1 MLIFVKG
8 LLTKQWNPM
17 PDKNSKFAEQAEDKR
32 KIKEKKRE
40 KEKNKVG
47 GRKKKITADI
57 WARKA
62 TWCHA
67 ERINYLSRMWDRV
80 LKKEFLSAYLQQT
93 WLNKHIL

>member
-1 MLIFVKG
+1 MLVFVKG

-32 KIKEKKRE
+32 KIKDKREEKGKGKNGGAGGGREKKE
-40 KEKNKVG
+40 
-47 GRKKKITADI
+47 KITADI
-57 WARKA
+57 WAGKA

-80 LKKEFLSAYLQQT
+80 LKKEFSSAYS
-93 WLNKHIL
+93 

>member
-1 MLIFVKG
+1 MAMLVFVKG

-32 KIKEKKRE
+32 KIKEKE
-40 KEKNKVG
+40 KKKIKG
-47 GRKKKITADI
+47 GGGGGKKEKITADI
-57 WARKA
+57 WAGKA

-80 LKKEFLSAYLQQT
+80 LKKDFKCIS
-93 WLNKHIL
+93 LNMVK

>member
-1 MLIFVKG
+1 MAMLVFVKG

-32 KIKEKKRE
+32 KIKDKREEKGKGKNGGAGGGREKKE
-40 KEKNKVG
+40 
-47 GRKKKITADI
+47 KITADI
-57 WARKA
+57 WAGKA

-80 LKKEFLSAYLQQT
+80 LKKEFSSAYS
-93 WLNKHIL
+93 